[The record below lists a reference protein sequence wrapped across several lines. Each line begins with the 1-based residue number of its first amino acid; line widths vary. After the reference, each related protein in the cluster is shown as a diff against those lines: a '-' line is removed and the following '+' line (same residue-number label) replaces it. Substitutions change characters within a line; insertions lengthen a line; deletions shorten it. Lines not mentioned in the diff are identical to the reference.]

1 MAANVRYEVT
11 LTDDVVEV
19 EGADAYAPDGRMT
32 TFYRCRDDRQ
42 ALDSWAKRVASSIG
56 RASCRGRVCQYVYI
70 SVVAVSLKKHNIP
83 NQTHNTISTKSHLT
97 ALQEK

>member
-42 ALDSWAKRVASSIG
+42 AIDSWATRVASFRTADIVRILRRESELSSI
-56 RASCRGRVCQYVYI
+56 RV
-70 SVVAVSLKKHNIP
+70 A
-83 NQTHNTISTKSHLT
+83 
-97 ALQEK
+97 